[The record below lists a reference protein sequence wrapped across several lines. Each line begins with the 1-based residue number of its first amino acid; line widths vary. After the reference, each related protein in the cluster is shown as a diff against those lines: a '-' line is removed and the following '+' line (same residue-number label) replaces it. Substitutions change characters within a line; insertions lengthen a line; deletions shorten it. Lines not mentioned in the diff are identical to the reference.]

1 MPIFKSRCSGLYNDK
16 KKHHD
21 IFSALIVSV
30 TAHKAKEKHNLSMAE
45 VNFTRCLIACGPY
58 RKKCI
63 RIVCSYLG

>member
-30 TAHKAKEKHNLSMAE
+30 TAHKAKEKHNLSMEE
-45 VNFTRCLIACGPY
+45 VVSLKSILRVA
-58 RKKCI
+58 
-63 RIVCSYLG
+63 